1 MRVPKAG
8 NGEMS
13 GEEEVTMVVEME
25 RAADDMHPEGEV
37 MEKTGL
43 RDEEGKEEDDDE
55 EERRVDEVIGRTGH
69 LSLLLALLISVALLA
84 IGFLVKQVSHFFEVF
99 TILCF
104 RLWRFSP

>member
-13 GEEEVTMVVEME
+13 GEERVTMVVEME
-25 RAADDMHPEGEV
+25 RTADDMHPEGEA

-43 RDEEGKEEDDDE
+43 RDEEGKEEEEEDE
-55 EERRVDEVIGRTGH
+55 EEKRVEEVIGRTGH

-84 IGFLVKQVSHFFEVF
+84 IGFFVKQVSHFF
-99 TILCF
+99 
-104 RLWRFSP
+104 

>member
-13 GEEEVTMVVEME
+13 GEEELTMVVEME
-25 RAADDMHPEGEV
+25 RIADDMQPEGDA

-43 RDEEGKEEDDDE
+43 REEEGMDEKEDE

-84 IGFLVKQVSHFFEVF
+84 IGFLVKQVSHFF
-99 TILCF
+99 
-104 RLWRFSP
+104 